1 MTDSLADIAPVNRR
15 YAEEPGGLT
24 ARVGRWFF
32 RLAGQVRRQYL
43 CRLRPG
49 YVARARR
56 RRRGDC
62 RQCGSCC
69 HLTFRCP
76 FWRADGLCN
85 IYDRR
90 TRTCRDFPV
99 DARDLRL
106 TRVPCGYWFETEPED
121 ADGADTA
128 G

>member
-1 MTDSLADIAPVNRR
+1 MRDSVSDIAHVNRE
-15 YAEEPGGLT
+15 YVDETDGLA
-24 ARVGRWFF
+24 ARVGLWFI

-49 YVARARR
+49 YVTRTRT
-56 RRRGDC
+56 RRRGEC

-69 HLTFRCP
+69 QLTFRCP
-76 FWRADGLCN
+76 FWQDDGLCSH
-85 IYDRR
+85 YDRR

>member
-1 MTDSLADIAPVNRR
+1 MTDSVSDIAPVNRE
-15 YAEEPGGLT
+15 YADDAEGLA
-24 ARVGRWFF
+24 ARARIWFL
-32 RLAGQVRRQYL
+32 RLLGQIRRQYL

-56 RRRGDC
+56 SRRGEC

-76 FWRADGLCN
+76 FWQDDGLCSH
-85 IYDRR
+85 YDRR

-106 TRVPCGYWFETEPED
+106 TRVPCGYWFDTASED

>member
-1 MTDSLADIAPVNRR
+1 MTDSTSDIAPVNLPF
-15 YAEEPGGLT
+15 AHEPVGVR
-24 ARVGRWFF
+24 ARMGRWMM

-49 YVARARR
+49 YVARARL

-62 RQCGSCC
+62 RQCGGCC

-76 FWRADGLCN
+76 FWRSDGLCK
-85 IYDRR
+85 IYQRR
-90 TRTCRDFPV
+90 TLTCRGFPV
-99 DARDLRL
+99 DALDLRL
-106 TRVPCGYWFETEPED
+106 TRVPCGYWFEPEPED

>member
-1 MTDSLADIAPVNRR
+1 MTDSVSDIAPVNRE
-15 YAEEPGGLT
+15 YAGDRGGLA
-24 ARVGRWFF
+24 ARASLWFF
-32 RLAGQVRRQYL
+32 RLVGQIRRQVL
-43 CRLRPG
+43 SRLRPG

-56 RRRGDC
+56 SRRGEC

-76 FWRADGLCN
+76 FWQDDGLCRH
-85 IYDRR
+85 YERR
-90 TRTCRDFPV
+90 PRTCRDFPI

-106 TRVPCGYWFETEPED
+106 TQVPCGYWFDTESED

>member
-1 MTDSLADIAPVNRR
+1 MTDSTADIAPVNRP
-15 YAEEPGGLT
+15 YAEPATGLA
-24 ARVGRWFF
+24 ARAGRWAT
-32 RLAGQVRRQYL
+32 RLAGQLRRQAL

-56 RRRGDC
+56 RRRGEC

-76 FWRADGLCN
+76 FRRSDGLCN
-85 IYDRR
+85 IYERR
-90 TRTCRDFPV
+90 PRTCRDFPV
-99 DARDLRL
+99 DELDLRL
-106 TRVPCGYWFETEPED
+106 TRVPCGYWFEPEPED

>member
-1 MTDSLADIAPVNRR
+1 MTDSTPDIAPVNRP
-15 YAEEPGGLT
+15 YADDPAGLVD
-24 ARVGRWFF
+24 RMGRWFM
-32 RLAGQVRRQYL
+32 RLAGQARRQYL
-43 CRLRPG
+43 SRLRPG
-49 YVARARR
+49 YVARLRR
-56 RRRGDC
+56 SRRGDC

-76 FWRADGLCN
+76 FWQDDGLCSH
-85 IYDRR
+85 YDRR
-90 TRTCRDFPV
+90 TLTCRDFPI
-99 DARDLRL
+99 DALDLRL